1 MLSIASSIIF
11 CYTRSSAQ
19 WLAQQLRLTGRKV
32 GLLHGEMGA
41 DERADT
47 VHAFREGIFRVLI
60 TTNVFSRGL
69 DIKQVKLVVN
79 YDPVRIL
86 KRSFMELN

>member
-19 WLAQQLRLTGRKV
+19 WIAQQLRQTGRKV
-32 GLLHGEMGA
+32 GLLHGEMSA
-41 DERADT
+41 EERADT
-47 VHAFREGIFRVLI
+47 VRAFREGTFRVLI
-60 TTNVFSRGL
+60 TTNVCSRGL

-79 YDPVRIL
+79 YDPV
-86 KRSFMELN
+86 SFLVWRLLC

>member
-19 WLAQQLRLTGRKV
+19 WIAQQLRQTGRKV
-32 GLLHGEMGA
+32 GLLHGEMSA
-41 DERADT
+41 EERADT
-47 VHAFREGIFRVLI
+47 VRAFREGVFRVLI
-60 TTNVFSRGL
+60 TTNVCSRGL

-79 YDPVRIL
+79 YDPV
-86 KRSFMELN
+86 SFLEGIGSGS